1 MAASGICYG
10 SQKQITVVI
19 FDSAGVPGAI
29 LKEAA
34 ETARYAFR
42 TAGVETDWSV
52 CRVSRSPLEH
62 CTLPLDEGYLQAK
75 VVPRPW
81 GLKSHEDLGLA
92 FSAKGERSVVSY
104 AFYEPVEA
112 LAQSTGQS
120 VSVVLGYVMA
130 HEIGHLLGMKHN
142 QSGIMKPH
150 FDPRDLRDAATGS
163 LRFTTP
169 HAKCVPPPAI
179 DLRQGLNRFAR
190 ASHRKTTSPILAST
204 PDRCVW
210 ISRNGKTG
218 LPGQNWSRIRPRAG
232 FWTVSPHIRPIVMPA
247 HD

>member
-1 MAASGICYG
+1 MRTRKLPVAMVWMAAAGVCYG
-10 SQKQITVVI
+10 AQEQITVVI
-19 FDSAGVPGAI
+19 FDSVGVPLAT

-52 CRVSRSPLEH
+52 CRISQRPLER
-62 CTLPLDEGYLQAK
+62 CALPLDESYLQAK
-75 VVPRPW
+75 VVPQNW

-92 FSAKGERSVVSY
+92 FRAKGERSVVSY

-112 LAQSTGQS
+112 LAQNTGQS

-130 HEIGHLLGMKHN
+130 HEIGHLLGMKHSP
-142 QSGIMKPH
+142 SGIMKPH

-169 HAKCVPPPAI
+169 HAKA
-179 DLRQGLNRFAR
+179 LRPSAL
-190 ASHRKTTSPILAST
+190 
-204 PDRCVW
+204 V
-210 ISRNGKTG
+210 
-218 LPGQNWSRIRPRAG
+218 
-232 FWTVSPHIRPIVMPA
+232 
-247 HD
+247 